1 MGCYLYRDGENVNRG
16 LGVGCEMEG
25 VNDAKEKRFDHALL
39 FSLNSS

>member
-1 MGCYLYRDGENVNRG
+1 MECYLYRDGENVNRVF
-16 LGVGCEMEG
+16 GVGCEKEG